1 MLFKYY
7 PYLYWP
13 LFLKRGGLWLF
24 CSIKIRSTGS
34 GVFEMLSHR
43 LVPRSW
49 LLGVLFDISLGF
61 LLLPCLG
68 DHLPFFDA
76 GSGKEDT
83 LITFLFVSIFS

>member
-13 LFLKRGGLWLF
+13 LFLKRGV

-34 GVFEMLSHR
+34 GVFETAFGIAWFLG
-43 LVPRSW
+43 SW

-61 LLLPCLG
+61 LLLPSLG
-68 DHLPFFDA
+68 DQLPFFDA

>member
-7 PYLYWP
+7 PYLCWP
-13 LFLKRGGLWLF
+13 LFLKMGV

-61 LLLPCLG
+61 LLLPSLG
-68 DHLPFFDA
+68 DHLPFFDN

>member
-49 LLGVLFDISLGF
+49 LLGVLYDNSLVAMFVVSFSSQVLGIIFHF
-61 LLLPCLG
+61 LTLG
-68 DHLPFFDA
+68 VEKKTH
-76 GSGKEDT
+76 
-83 LITFLFVSIFS
+83 

>member
-34 GVFEMLSHR
+34 GVFETAFDIAWFLG
-43 LVPRSW
+43 SW
-49 LLGVLFDISLGF
+49 LLGVLYDNSLVAMFVVSFSSHVLVIIFHF
-61 LLLPCLG
+61 LTLG
-68 DHLPFFDA
+68 VEKKTH
-76 GSGKEDT
+76 
-83 LITFLFVSIFS
+83 